1 MPTLTELG
9 RPSKGETRAMSGDL
23 YSQEYYEGKQ
33 PRGVLS
39 LSNKALIR
47 LILQR
52 CDSRSSLL
60 EMGCAKGAFLAA
72 LEPFFE
78 ELVGIDVSDYAIS
91 QRYKYVT
98 KARSYRCDVE
108 KEEQLKEMFKN
119 QTFDVIVSLH
129 TFEHLE
135 NPGGVLRTCLN
146 LLKND
151 GYLFLVVPNPEL
163 WLGKV
168 YALFGRKESCAV
180 FEKTHKSLLTKKAWG
195 HLLHQSGFHWEF
207 KGRPFFVIK
216 NRFLDK
222 LYPFYYTSFLADTG
236 FELLFICQKKGA
248 GR

>member
-1 MPTLTELG
+1 M
-9 RPSKGETRAMSGDL
+9 GDNVVDKDA

-47 LILQR
+47 LILR
-52 CDSRSSLL
+52 YCNNRPSLL
-60 EMGCAKGAFLAA
+60 EIGCAKGAFLAA
-72 LEPFFE
+72 LEPFFD

-91 QRYKYVT
+91 QSYEHLA
-98 KARSYRCDVE
+98 KAKTYQCNVE
-108 KEEQLKEMFKN
+108 SEEELAGVIKGR
-119 QTFDVIVSLH
+119 TFDVIVSLH

-135 NPGGVLRTCLN
+135 NPGGVLRTCLK

-151 GYLFLVVPNPEL
+151 GYFFLVIPNPKL

-180 FEKTHKSLLTKKAWG
+180 FEKTHESVLTRKGWEDLLRQA
-195 HLLHQSGFHWEF
+195 GFRWEF
-207 KGRPFFVIK
+207 RGRPFFVIK

-222 LYPFYYTSFLADTG
+222 LYPFYYSSFLRETG
-236 FELLFICQKKGA
+236 FELLFICRKGTA
-248 GR
+248 